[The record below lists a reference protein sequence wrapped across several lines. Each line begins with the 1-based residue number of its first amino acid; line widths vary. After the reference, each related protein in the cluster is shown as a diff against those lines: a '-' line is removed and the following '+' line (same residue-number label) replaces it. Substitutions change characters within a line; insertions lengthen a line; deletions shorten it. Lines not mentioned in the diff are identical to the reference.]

1 MELAEYE
8 QRLKELEKANR
19 ILQKKLERSEADRID
34 LEETNEKKQ
43 ALLKRVICQL
53 EESKTTLEEKSQ
65 ALEQALKN
73 LQAMQAKLVAS
84 EKMSALGVL
93 VAGVAHEINNPVNFI
108 YGNLI
113 HAQKYTQD
121 LLQLVQLYQQHYPN
135 PSREIQDV
143 IAAIELD
150 FLSEDL
156 IKLLQSMNVGTERIR
171 EIVKSL
177 RTFSRL
183 NEAEYKVVD
192 IHEGLDSTLMILHNR
207 LKAKSNHPG
216 IEVIKDYGQLPPIEC
231 CPGQMNQVFM
241 NILTNAID
249 ALDEEI
255 SKNQKPVDDNQ
266 DRTFLSP
273 IVLNSTQTLPLENS
287 YPTYYTHAPQ
297 TDSPGEFGE
306 RDRLLPTIRIR
317 TEVLPDNWVAIRIAD
332 NGLGMNE
339 EVSSKLFDPFFT
351 TKPVGTGTGLG
362 LSISYQ
368 IVVEKHGGK
377 MQCNS
382 APGQGAEFVIKIPV
396 QQSIRQDNT

>member
-287 YPTYYTHAPQ
+287 YPTHYTHTPQ

-306 RDRLLPTIRIR
+306 RDRLLPSIRIR

>member
-19 ILQKKLERSEADRID
+19 ILQKKLERSEADRLD
-34 LEETNEKKQ
+34 LEETNDKKQ
-43 ALLKRVICQL
+43 ALLKRVIYEL

-73 LQAMQAKLVAS
+73 LQSMQAKLVAS

-108 YGNLI
+108 YGNLL

-135 PSREIQDV
+135 PTDEIQEA
-143 IAAIELD
+143 IAAIDLD

-156 IKLLQSMNVGTERIR
+156 IKLLNSMNVGTERIR
-171 EIVKSL
+171 EIVRSL
-177 RTFSRL
+177 RSFSRL

-207 LKAKSNHPG
+207 LKAKSDHPG
-216 IEVIKDYGQLPPIEC
+216 IRVIRKYGQLPPVEC
-231 CPGQMNQVFM
+231 CPGQLNQVFM
-241 NILTNAID
+241 NILSNAID
-249 ALDEEI
+249 ALDEKI
-255 SKNQKPVDDNQ
+255 SNSQKAIGNEDEA
-266 DRTFLSP
+266 FLSH
-273 IVLNSTQTLPLENS
+273 LTLTSQETAPFGNPYLASSSLE
-287 YPTYYTHAPQ
+287 Y
-297 TDSPGEFGE
+297 GE
-306 RDRLLPTIRIR
+306 RDRLWPTIAIS
-317 TEVLPDNWVAIRIAD
+317 TEVLQDNWIAIRIAD

-351 TKPVGTGTGLG
+351 TKPVGQGTGLG

-382 APGQGAEFVIKIPV
+382 VPGQGAEFVIQIPMY
-396 QQSIRQDNT
+396 QSLH

>member
-43 ALLKRVICQL
+43 ALLKTVIYQL

-135 PSREIQDV
+135 PTREIQDM

-231 CPGQMNQVFM
+231 CPGQLNQVFM

-249 ALDEEI
+249 ALDEKI
-255 SKNQKPVDDNQ
+255 SKSQKPIDNQ
-266 DRTFLSP
+266 DKPFLSV
-273 IVLNSTQTLPLENS
+273 IALNSTQTLPLENF
-287 YPTYYTHAPQ
+287 YPHTPQ
-297 TDSPGEFGE
+297 TDSPPEFRE
-306 RDRLLPTIRIR
+306 RDRLSPTIRIR

-332 NGLGMNE
+332 NGLGMDE
-339 EVSSKLFDPFFT
+339 EVYSKLFDPFFT

-377 MQCNS
+377 MQCTS
-382 APGQGAEFVIKIPV
+382 APGQGAEFVIQIPV
-396 QQSIRQDNT
+396 QQSIREDNT

>member
-1 MELAEYE
+1 MELEEYE

-34 LEETNEKKQ
+34 LEETNDKKQ
-43 ALLKRVICQL
+43 ALLKRVIYEL
-53 EESKTTLEEKSQ
+53 EKSKTTLEEKSQ

-121 LLQLVQLYQQHYPN
+121 LLQLVQLYQHHYPN
-135 PSREIQDV
+135 PTSEIQEA

-156 IKLLQSMNVGTERIR
+156 IKLLNSMNVGTERIR

-207 LKAKSNHPG
+207 LKAKSDHPG
-216 IEVIKDYGQLPPIEC
+216 IEVLREYGQLPLVEC
-231 CPGQMNQVFM
+231 CPGQLNQVFM
-241 NILTNAID
+241 NILSNAID
-249 ALDEEI
+249 ALDEKI
-255 SKNQKPVDDNQ
+255 SNEKKAIGNQ
-266 DRTFLSP
+266 DKAFLSP
-273 IVLNSTQTLPLENS
+273 IALNSTQTLPYGNPYS
-287 YPTYYTHAPQ
+287 TYYTHAPQ

-306 RDRLLPTIRIR
+306 RDRLLPSIRIR

>member
-121 LLQLVQLYQQHYPN
+121 LLQLVQLYQHHYPN
-135 PSREIQDV
+135 PTNEIQEA
-143 IAAIELD
+143 IAAIELN

-156 IKLLQSMNVGTERIR
+156 IKLLNSMNVGTERIR

-207 LKAKSNHPG
+207 LKAKSDHPG
-216 IEVIKDYGQLPPIEC
+216 IEVLREYGQLPLVEC
-231 CPGQMNQVFM
+231 CPGQLNQVFM
-241 NILTNAID
+241 NILSNAID
-249 ALDEEI
+249 ALNEKI
-255 SKNQKPVDDNQ
+255 SNEKKAIGNQ
-266 DRTFLSP
+266 DKAFLSRSSYHCHG
-273 IVLNSTQTLPLENS
+273 VTVDSLP
-287 YPTYYTHAPQ
+287 
-297 TDSPGEFGE
+297 
-306 RDRLLPTIRIR
+306 
-317 TEVLPDNWVAIRIAD
+317 
-332 NGLGMNE
+332 
-339 EVSSKLFDPFFT
+339 
-351 TKPVGTGTGLG
+351 
-362 LSISYQ
+362 
-368 IVVEKHGGK
+368 
-377 MQCNS
+377 
-382 APGQGAEFVIKIPV
+382 
-396 QQSIRQDNT
+396 

>member
-287 YPTYYTHAPQ
+287 YPTHYTHTPQ

-306 RDRLLPTIRIR
+306 RDRLSPSIRIR